1 MRFYAFLASV
11 LDMFVAMLHNEPMNT
26 TMTSL
31 LASAANLRAI
41 RIDCYAKKATSNAV
55 QKLIADGLLVAVD
68 GGKASITEAGRAAL
82 AAAPVA
88 APVVVVART
97 DLRATEANK
106 VATVTAPK
114 GKLFTSTVT
123 LANGSTRT
131 VIRAK
136 RYAFAVL
143 NTDGTVARWTN
154 I

>member
-1 MRFYAFLASV
+1 M
-11 LDMFVAMLHNEPMNT
+11 LDMFVAMLHNGPMNT

-31 LASAANLRAI
+31 LSSAANVRAI
-41 RIDCYAKKATSNAV
+41 DVDCFAKKTTANAA
-55 QKLIADGLLVAVD
+55 QKLIAAGLLVAVA
-68 GGKASITEAGRAAL
+68 GGKAAITEAGRAAL

-88 APVVVVART
+88 APLVVVART
-97 DLRATEANK
+97 VARRATEANK

-131 VIRAK
+131 VTRAK
-136 RYAFAVL
+136 PYAFAVL

-154 I
+154 A